1 MKNQKNYYKILSLV
15 VLTALTTSLTVT
27 ATENE
32 YIANEQ
38 APVHLYT
45 LEYNDSITS
54 TNTAELFELLE
65 GKPGDI
71 TFKATVGEDEITIGY
86 YGIINSYE
94 NLLAEI
100 EEEFAVANEIYATKL
115 SQNTVPSVISS
126 TVIGDLSGV
135 VVDKVTFESNSIP
148 EFMEQNYNLSEKN
161 IVTVSEKNFKLNST
175 ATTFTDRHTSG
186 CKNSLTSPHKGDGH
200 SRYSDGYAWH
210 PDVIQVGFKNNYSS
224 GQNRVE
230 VYYEYYSS
238 TDNLENLQYDSD
250 EGLEVKVTFY
260 NYGSKGTSYIEAYD
274 MDDTA
279 VVWTTNQPTAYLDTL
294 YGNDDELPFCI
305 GVENANKLTTGKFYY
320 WTIRNTAGTDNNKT
334 YDGAFKVAIQRTYEY
349 SSFATWWGSR
359 FDGVPDGVTWER
371 FSEEHEGT
379 ILPGVSSNASNNWQ
393 NDSAWDYASSHTE
406 WEYNTLDDDPIKLT

>member
-260 NYGSKGTSYIEAYD
+260 NYGSK
-274 MDDTA
+274 
-279 VVWTTNQPTAYLDTL
+279 
-294 YGNDDELPFCI
+294 
-305 GVENANKLTTGKFYY
+305 
-320 WTIRNTAGTDNNKT
+320 
-334 YDGAFKVAIQRTYEY
+334 
-349 SSFATWWGSR
+349 
-359 FDGVPDGVTWER
+359 
-371 FSEEHEGT
+371 
-379 ILPGVSSNASNNWQ
+379 
-393 NDSAWDYASSHTE
+393 
-406 WEYNTLDDDPIKLT
+406 